1 MHACKIYF
9 TAVYA
14 LCFIFLSL
22 LVFHSNCVDEWLMK
36 WNKVCPICKREIPDE
51 KIRNLVPLT
60 DTETTAST
68 AAVSDNNNT
77 SDTENVPL
85 LLTLHGPSMYGSVGE
100 NNDEG
105 FNDQHL
111 LEPAVHTSE
120 QYQLRSSSGSSD
132 GLSDAESE
140 HSVAV

>member
-1 MHACKIYF
+1 
-9 TAVYA
+9 
-14 LCFIFLSL
+14 
-22 LVFHSNCVDEWLMK
+22 MK

-51 KIRNLVPLT
+51 RIRNLAPLT

-68 AAVSDNNNT
+68 TAVTDNNNT

-85 LLTLHGPSMYGSVGE
+85 LMTLHESSVYGSVGE

-120 QYQLRSSSGSSD
+120 QYHQLRSSSD
-132 GLSDAESE
+132 GLSDTESE
-140 HSVAV
+140 QSVTV